1 MNPFEKIKHKVNKKL
16 YNKIPKKWKK
26 LGDILIADFSNLKQ
40 NDRSEVASV
49 YGEILRAKTVLQK
62 NKINGE
68 LRAPETTE
76 ILFGKDTKTE
86 VTEYGIKYKLDLSEV
101 MWSPGNTG
109 WRSILEGPERVG
121 NFYKFNNPKTII
133 DYFAGIG
140 YFTIQLAKSYPDAEI
155 ISIDKNPESIKFLK
169 ENLKINN
176 VRNVKVVN
184 DDCRNI
190 EMKADVIHL
199 GYISNT
205 LDFLEHARKNLNDNG
220 VAIFHEAYNNS
231 WLGFKRRSEW
241 GTIPSNFSRL
251 MKDNGFL
258 TKKFERIKF
267 YGPSKSHIIAYLE
280 KIENFT

>member
-1 MNPFEKIKHKVNKKL
+1 MKPFDKIKHQIDEDL
-16 YNKIPKKWKK
+16 HHKIPKKWKK
-26 LGDILIADFSNLKQ
+26 IGNILVADFSQIEQ
-40 NDRSEVASV
+40 NYRVDVASI
-49 YGEILRAKTVLQK
+49 YGKNLEAKTVLQK

-68 LRAPETTE
+68 LRKPKNTE

-86 VTEYGIKYKLDLSEV
+86 ITEYGIKYRLDLSKV

-109 WRSILEGPERVG
+109 WRSILEGPEKVG
-121 NFYKFNNPKTII
+121 NFYNFDNPKIII

-140 YFTIQLAKSYPDAEI
+140 YFTIQLAKSYPDAQV

-169 ENLKINN
+169 ENLKIND
-176 VRNVKVVN
+176 VTNVKVVN

-205 LDFLEHARKNLNDNG
+205 LEFLDHARENLNYNG

-241 GTIPSNFSRL
+241 GTIPSNFSNL
-251 MKDNGFL
+251 MDEKGFL
-258 TKKFERIKF
+258 TKKFERVKF
-267 YGPSKSHIIAYLE
+267 YGPSKSHIIAYLQ
-280 KIENFT
+280 KN

>member
-1 MNPFEKIKHKVNKKL
+1 MNPLEKIKHKVNKKL
-16 YNKIPKKWKK
+16 HNKIPKKWKK
-26 LGDILIADFSNLKQ
+26 IGDILIADFSNLEK
-40 NDRSEVASV
+40 NDRAYVAMA
-49 YGEILRAKTVLQK
+49 YGEILRVKTVLQK

-68 LRAPETTE
+68 LRTPETTE

-86 VTEYGIKYKLDLSEV
+86 ITEHGIKYRLDLSKV

-121 NFYKFNNPKTII
+121 NFYKFDNPKTII

-140 YFTIQLAKSYPDAEI
+140 YFTIQLAKSYPDANI
-155 ISIDKNPESIKFLK
+155 ISIDKNPESIKFLE
-169 ENLKINN
+169 ENLKINDVTN
-176 VRNVKVVN
+176 VSVIN

-190 EMKADVIHL
+190 ELKADVIHL

-205 LDFLEHARKNLNDNG
+205 LEFLDHARKNLNSNG

-241 GTIPSNFSRL
+241 GTIPSNFSNT
-251 MKDNGFL
+251 MIENGF
-258 TKKFERIKF
+258 TVKKFERVKF
-267 YGPSKSHIIAYLE
+267 YGPSKSHIIAFLQ
-280 KIENFT
+280 KI